1 MPVVNPYTGRH
12 ISTDSRR
19 YRDIEKTGGLDLTIR
34 LPIERNDPRGT
45 KGVKNEEDPLSTYPR
60 NGNYNLAF
68 NYMFRTGESIP
79 SNIIGNVLNELLGYR
94 ISFYSLKDDN
104 FSTHVVSNAAK
115 RDIMRHLVVP
125 RDKHFA
131 ILGIFK
137 KRYAIRQAKEA
148 LLDRQRLRDKKE
160 TAPLPDPE
168 INYVKNEATGRMV
181 RVGSRKYKELFPEAK
196 KHVGRP
202 SRKEKWDPVAD
213 YINLVKEFSR
223 IKEGADEERISEVVN
238 AMSNRKVMVIFSYGK
253 MFEFLAKR
261 RKEFLAKLL
270 KEGLPK
276 NNVIDI
282 MVSKK
287 PDAVH
292 TSTLKKVA
300 INSKTNKPIDPK
312 ILAKKTKLKKD
323 I

>member
-1 MPVVNPYTGRH
+1 MFVVNSYKGSH

-19 YRDIEKTGGLDLTIR
+19 YRDIEKTGVLDLTIR
-34 LPIERNDPRGT
+34 LPIEKNDPKGT
-45 KGVKNEEDPLSTYPR
+45 NGLENKEDPLSTYLR

-79 SNIIGNVLNELLGYR
+79 SNIIGNVPNELLGYR

-104 FSTHVVSNAAK
+104 FSAYVVSNATK

-137 KRYAIRQAKEA
+137 KRDAIRQAKEA

-160 TAPLPDPE
+160 IAPLPDPE

-202 SRKEKWDPVAD
+202 SKKEKWDPIVN
-213 YINLVKEFSR
+213 YINLFKELGE
-223 IKEGADEERISEVVN
+223 KADGEHVYELVN
-238 AMSNRKVMVIFSYGK
+238 AMSNRKVMIRYSNGK
-253 MFEFLAKR
+253 TYEFLVKC
-261 RKEFLAKLL
+261 RKEFLTKLL
-270 KEGLPK
+270 KEGLSK
-276 NNVIDI
+276 NDVIDI

-300 INSKTNKPIDPK
+300 INSKRNKPIDPK
-312 ILAKKTKLKKD
+312 ILAKKPN
-323 I
+323 